1 MSYALFISRND
12 IIKQTPLQ
20 GSIDADRLLT
30 FVRTAQ
36 DKYLLNLLGTVLF
49 KYLQLQIQAGTVD
62 TLNPYYQDLINDHIK
77 PTLIWYSVV
86 EYLPY
91 SNVQFKSEGAVKHK
105 SEQSDSVDKNQ
116 VDYLLSKALNNAD
129 YYATRMQN
137 YLIAYSRQIPQYL
150 QSVGN
155 QTQVYPDMG
164 NAYFGGINL

>member
-1 MSYALFISRND
+1 MAYALFITRND
-12 IIKQTPLQ
+12 IIKNTPLQ
-20 GSIDADRLLT
+20 GSIDADRLLN

-49 KYLQLQIQAGTVD
+49 KYLQLQISAGTVD
-62 TLNPYYQDLINDHIK
+62 TLGPYYQDLLNDHIK
-77 PTLIWYSVV
+77 PTLIWYAVV

-91 SNVQFKSEGAVKHK
+91 SNIQFKSEGAVKHK

-116 VDYLLSKALNNAD
+116 IDYLLQKSLNNAD